1 MKLATIGKLALT
13 VIANQCLPLSL
24 ITQERKS
31 ISLYQPWLIKTNT
44 FIYTHIY
51 ICTHSGIHIYYFF
64 KMLYFCY
71 ILNTSESFSFPL
83 FKAAQTQWSSSKSLI
98 CSSGRKTDVPRFN
111 TGFDFSPPPPRSPPS
126 KKVHSTWSLLN
137 SFFFVKWEGIRIYG
151 VKV

>member
-1 MKLATIGKLALT
+1 MKLATIGTLALT
-13 VIANQCLPLSL
+13 VIPNQCLPLSL

-83 FKAAQTQWSSSKSLI
+83 VRRHRLSDQAENPWSALLAGRQMCRVLTQVLI
-98 CSSGRKTDVPRFN
+98 SVLRPLVHLLQRKCIPLGVYWTVSFLLSGRA
-111 TGFDFSPPPPRSPPS
+111 
-126 KKVHSTWSLLN
+126 
-137 SFFFVKWEGIRIYG
+137 
-151 VKV
+151 